1 MAMVCQSGDGA
12 SMGRAHMQA
21 RTSSGRT
28 FKLSFKFGL
37 LVSHRPTLTLTS
49 QGTVD

>member
-28 FKLSFKFGL
+28 FKNFLSS
-37 LVSHRPTLTLTS
+37 LVFWYLIVPP
-49 QGTVD
+49 